1 MCKPFFSAKLLVM
14 SNKPKVIAV
23 VGPTSSGKTSLSI
36 ELAKKFNG
44 EVISADSRQVY
55 KGLDLGS
62 GKVTEREKQGIPH
75 HLLDIVEP
83 MQVYTAAEFE
93 RDANNAI
100 VDINNRGRLPI
111 IAGGTFFYL
120 DILRGK
126 QQSAPVEPDETFRTS
141 LFDCSNCELFKRL
154 KESDPE
160 RAKTIDSKNRSR
172 LVRALEIIN
181 SLGKVPKLERRETPY
196 DWLVIGLNVDKL
208 RLYKNIHTRLLE
220 RIEAGMIDEAER
232 LHKQGMSYER
242 MYQLGLE
249 YRYMSMYLQQEI
261 NRDKMIP
268 KLETKIR
275 QFAKRQ
281 RSWLKRDDEIEWFD
295 PENKEA
301 INKRVE
307 KFLYPEES

>member
-1 MCKPFFSAKLLVM
+1 M
-14 SNKPKVIAV
+14 SGKPKVIAI
-23 VGPTSSGKTSLSI
+23 VGPTSSGKTSLSV

-55 KGLDLGS
+55 KGLDLGT
-62 GKVTEREKQGIPH
+62 GKVTEKEKQGIPH

-83 MQVYTAAEFE
+83 MDVYTAAEFE

-100 VDINNRGRLPI
+100 IDIYNRGHLPI

-126 QQSAPVEPDETFRTS
+126 QQAVSVEPDESFRS
-141 LFDCSNCELFKRL
+141 NLFKHSNDELFK
-154 KESDPE
+154 KIEESDPE
-160 RAKTIDSKNRSR
+160 RAENIDSKNRCR

-181 SLGKVPKLERRETPY
+181 SLGKVPKIEKRESPY
-196 DWLVIGLNVDKL
+196 EWLIIGLKVDKF
-208 RLYKNIHTRLLE
+208 RLHKNIHIRLQE
-220 RIEAGMIDEAER
+220 RLEAGMIEEAER
-232 LHKQGMSYER
+232 LHKQGMTYER

-261 NRDKMIP
+261 THDKMVP

-281 RSWLKRDDEIEWFD
+281 KSWLKRDPEIEWFD
-295 PENKEA
+295 PQNSES
-301 INKRVE
+301 INRRVA
-307 KFLYPEES
+307 KFLYPEKS